1 MISGSRK
8 PFVNAAA
15 GFQRRPSVDLRLLGR
30 YEISLEREPI
40 APPVTAKARSLLAYL
55 ALHGGEPIR
64 RETLMSEFWPD
75 AQTTSARNN
84 LKTALSS
91 IRRVFRERGVDPET
105 VLEVTRD
112 IVRWIAPTTIDSR
125 EFQASTAEIDTER
138 RDAIAL
144 YAGEFLPSDM
154 NEWAA
159 EARESLGFHFENLLR
174 AQLAANPSPI
184 TAERLLALDPFS
196 DEAYLALIED
206 AIGAGNRRGAQAI
219 YRRYVAALAEVGDEA
234 PRDLAAHVGLRAV
247 STGERSLDFVGRA
260 DELAEVARL
269 VLHGASALIVTGV
282 SGVGKSSFA
291 REAQRRANQLTIVEA
306 SLDRLDEV
314 RAQFP
319 DAEELEL
326 GPLARDEV
334 AGALRR
340 LNPAVSAD
348 AIDAIWRR
356 SQGHP
361 AVLQGI
367 VAQLEQL
374 DATEAA
380 AVPRL
385 RLPRELE
392 RRFESMLNA
401 AGSDVGAVAVLLALE
416 LRLDDDDLAALL
428 DWSAIR
434 VVEARERC
442 AQFGAARP
450 HVLEAGLRTLSTSR
464 RTHLMERIAQRLKL
478 HEDPN
483 ERIDAAHLL
492 VQLGH
497 RAEAA
502 HAYLEAARAFHAAA
516 SWENA
521 IRAVDAG
528 LSALESLSA
537 SDAVDDLA
545 RELHLLKGRSLY
557 QQGWFLAATRALE
570 SVLDVSDARTH
581 RAIRA
586 QALVLI
592 GNALARIDAIGPA
605 FEIARQAVEE
615 APTDGREDFAAHY
628 LMARVLRDQAQ
639 YDASIAV
646 ASRTFERSMLA
657 REWPSA
663 VNSAHLVVDVSR
675 RMLHIDTAFAWAP
688 RLIDAGLLAGPL
700 LEAEARH
707 MYGALHAI
715 MDDLDVALESFR
727 HALTLAEMY
736 RRRRSGSAHPL
747 GQLEWMLHYS
757 IAHTHVRTGNV
768 DQAVAES
775 EWLLRSPWM
784 RNKPNCWQALSV
796 AVNARL
802 AAGTERDIAAAQALL
817 ERMPPAEATDPRAV
831 LDRVARARFAAR
843 CAAPEAADLL
853 RTALTGLNELALI
866 HADQVHP
873 YYYLVAESARGVE
886 DLVSARATEAG
897 RHYERRLI
905 AAAGVLYAR
914 NEKTGAG

>member
-1 MISGSRK
+1 
-8 PFVNAAA
+8 
-15 GFQRRPSVDLRLLGR
+15 LLGR
-30 YEISLEREPI
+30 YEISLERQPI
-40 APPVTAKARSLLAYL
+40 APPSTAKARSLLAYL
-55 ALHGGEPIR
+55 ALHMGEPIR

-75 AQTTSARNN
+75 AETTSARNN
-84 LKTALSS
+84 LKTTLSS
-91 IRRVFRERGVDPET
+91 IRRVFREPGVDPET
-105 VLEVTRD
+105 VLNVTRD

-125 EFQASTAEIDTER
+125 EFQSSAADVDAER
-138 RDAIAL
+138 RAAIAL
-144 YAGEFLPSDM
+144 YAGEFLPGDM
-154 NEWAA
+154 SEWAA
-159 EARESLGFHFENLLR
+159 EARESLAFQFENLLR
-174 AQLAANPSPI
+174 AELAAHPSPI

-206 AIGAGNRRGAQAI
+206 AIGGGNRRGAQAL
-219 YRRYVAALAEVGDEA
+219 YRRYAAALTEVGGEP
-234 PRDLAAHVGLRAV
+234 PRDLAARVGLRPV
-247 STGERSLDFVGRA
+247 SRVERSLDFVGRA
-260 DELAEVARL
+260 DELAEVERL
-269 VLHGASALIVTGV
+269 ALRGASTLIVTGIT
-282 SGVGKSSFA
+282 GVGKSAFIHEA
-291 REAQRRANQLTIVEA
+291 RRHANELPIVEA
-306 SLDRLDEV
+306 SFDCLAHV
-314 RAQFP
+314 RARFP
-319 DAEELEL
+319 DAEEIEL

-334 AGALRR
+334 ACALRR

-356 SQGHP
+356 SHGHP

-367 VAQLEQL
+367 VAQLERL
-374 DATEAA
+374 DSTEAA
-380 AVPRL
+380 AVARL

-392 RRFESMLNA
+392 RRFETMLNA

-416 LRLDDDDLAALL
+416 SRLDDDDLAALL
-428 DWSAIR
+428 DWNATR
-434 VVEARERC
+434 VFEAREGC

-450 HVLEAGLRTLSTSR
+450 HVLEAALRTLSTSR

-521 IRAVDAG
+521 IRTVDAG
-528 LSALESLSA
+528 LSALESLGA

-570 SVLDVSDARTH
+570 GVLDVSDLRTH

-586 QALVLI
+586 QALILI
-592 GNALARIDAIGPA
+592 GNALARIDAIEPA

-615 APTDGREDFAAHY
+615 APTDGREDFEAHF

-646 ASRTFERSMLA
+646 ASRTFERSTLA

-663 VNSAHLVVDVSR
+663 VNSAHLVIDVSR
-675 RMLHIDTAFAWAP
+675 RMLRIDTAFAWAP

-715 MDDLDVALESFR
+715 MDDFDGALESFR
-727 HALTLAEMY
+727 HALALAEMY

-784 RNKPNCWQALSV
+784 RNRPNGWQALSV

-802 AAGTERDIAAAQALL
+802 AAGTERDIAAARALV
-817 ERMPPAEATDPRAV
+817 ERMPPPEAGDPRAV
-831 LDRVARARFAAR
+831 LDQVARARLAAR
-843 CAAPEAADLL
+843 CAAPEAAHLL
-853 RTALTGLNELALI
+853 RAALTGLNELALI

-873 YYYLVAESARGVE
+873 YYYLVAESARGIE
-886 DLVSARATEAG
+886 DLVSARAAEAG
-897 RHYERRLI
+897 RQHERRLI
-905 AAAGVLYAR
+905 EAAGSLYALK
-914 NEKTGAG
+914 EKTGAG